1 MFDRKLRSTFYL
13 CRQTYKINFKLLRYR
28 QLATVNCELS
38 ISMEH
43 LLQHI
48 EALIFVAEQ
57 AISKREIKAVLEE
70 QFEQNIEK
78 EDIDELLEAL
88 KIKYEH
94 EDFAFTIVEISGG
107 FQFMTKKEYH
117 DTVGTLLKQ
126 KTKKRL
132 SKSALEALAIVAYRQ
147 PITKVEVEQIRGVN
161 SDYSIQKLLEKELV
175 TIVGRSD
182 KPGRPLLYATSP
194 KFMDYFGIQSLKDL
208 PKVKDFKEE
217 EVNEIGEPQAIE
229 ETA

>member
-1 MFDRKLRSTFYL
+1 M
-13 CRQTYKINFKLLRYR
+13 RYR

>member
-1 MFDRKLRSTFYL
+1 
-13 CRQTYKINFKLLRYR
+13 
-28 QLATVNCELS
+28 
-38 ISMEH
+38 MEH
-43 LLQHI
+43 LRQHI
-48 EALIFVAEQ
+48 EALIFVSEQ

-70 QFEQNIEK
+70 KFEQNIEK

-88 KIKYEH
+88 KTKYEH

-107 FQFMTKKEYH
+107 FQFLTKNDYH

-132 SKSALEALAIVAYRQ
+132 SKSALESLAIVAYRQ

-175 TIVGRSD
+175 TIVGRSE

-217 EVNEIGEPQAIE
+217 TNEIGEPQAIE
-229 ETA
+229 ETT

>member
-1 MFDRKLRSTFYL
+1 
-13 CRQTYKINFKLLRYR
+13 
-28 QLATVNCELS
+28 
-38 ISMEH
+38 MEQ

-48 EALIFVAEQ
+48 EALIFVSEQ
-57 AISKREIKAVLEE
+57 AISLKDIKNTLAEILEQKIDKE
-70 QFEQNIEK
+70 VIIGLIET
-78 EDIDELLEAL
+78 L
-88 KIKYEH
+88 KTKYNH

-107 FQFMTKKEYH
+107 YQFMTKKEYH
-117 DTVGTLLKQ
+117 DTIGTYLKQ

-132 SKSALEALAIVAYRQ
+132 SKAALEALSIVAYKQ
-147 PITKVEVEQIRGVN
+147 PVTKVEVEQIRGVN

-175 TIVGRSD
+175 TIVGRSE

-217 EVNEIGEPQAIE
+217 ANEIGEPQPIE
-229 ETA
+229 EVGQNH

>member
-1 MFDRKLRSTFYL
+1 
-13 CRQTYKINFKLLRYR
+13 
-28 QLATVNCELS
+28 
-38 ISMEH
+38 MEH

-48 EALIFVAEQ
+48 EALIFVSEQ

-70 QFEQNIEK
+70 QFERNIEK
-78 EDIDELLEAL
+78 EDIDELLEVL
-88 KIKYEH
+88 KLKYEH
-94 EDFAFTIVEISGG
+94 EDFAFAIVEISGG
-107 FQFMTKKEYH
+107 FQFMTKKDYH
-117 DTVGTLLKQ
+117 ETVGTFLKQ

-147 PITKVEVEQIRGVN
+147 PITKIEVEQIRGVN

-175 TIVGRSD
+175 TIVGRSE

-217 EVNEIGEPQAIE
+217 DVNEIGEPQAIE
-229 ETA
+229 ETT

>member
-1 MFDRKLRSTFYL
+1 MRYCQL
-13 CRQTYKINFKLLRYR
+13 QTANYSK
-28 QLATVNCELS
+28 
-38 ISMEH
+38 MEH

-48 EALIFVAEQ
+48 EALIFVSEQ

-70 QFEQNIEK
+70 QFEQNIENSAI
-78 EDIDELLEAL
+78 EELLEAL
-88 KIKYEH
+88 KLKYTH

-107 FQFMTKKEYH
+107 YQFMTKNEYH

-132 SKSALEALAIVAYRQ
+132 SKAALEALAIVAYRQ

-175 TIVGRSD
+175 TIVGRSE

-217 EVNEIGEPQAIE
+217 EVNEIGEPQDIE
-229 ETA
+229 VTEV

>member
-1 MFDRKLRSTFYL
+1 
-13 CRQTYKINFKLLRYR
+13 LRYR

>member
-1 MFDRKLRSTFYL
+1 M
-13 CRQTYKINFKLLRYR
+13 
-28 QLATVNCELS
+28 
-38 ISMEH
+38 
-43 LLQHI
+43 
-48 EALIFVAEQ
+48 
-57 AISKREIKAVLEE
+57 
-70 QFEQNIEK
+70 
-78 EDIDELLEAL
+78 
-88 KIKYEH
+88 KYEH

-107 FQFMTKKEYH
+107 FQFMTKNDYH

-147 PITKVEVEQIRGVN
+147 PITKIEVEQIRGVN

-175 TIVGRSD
+175 TIVGRSE

-229 ETA
+229 EVTTSFNG

>member
-1 MFDRKLRSTFYL
+1 
-13 CRQTYKINFKLLRYR
+13 
-28 QLATVNCELS
+28 
-38 ISMEH
+38 MEH

-70 QFEQNIEK
+70 QFERNIED
-78 EDIDELLEAL
+78 EDIDELLDVL
-88 KIKYEH
+88 KMKYEH

-107 FQFMTKKEYH
+107 FQFMTKNDYH

-132 SKSALEALAIVAYRQ
+132 SKPALEALAIVAYRQ
-147 PITKVEVEQIRGVN
+147 PITKIEVEQIRGVN

-175 TIVGRSD
+175 TIVGRSE

-217 EVNEIGEPQAIE
+217 DVNEIGEPQAIE
-229 ETA
+229 ETT

>member
-1 MFDRKLRSTFYL
+1 
-13 CRQTYKINFKLLRYR
+13 
-28 QLATVNCELS
+28 
-38 ISMEH
+38 MEH

-48 EALIFVAEQ
+48 EALIFVSEQ

-70 QFEQNIEK
+70 QFEQNIENSAI
-78 EDIDELLEAL
+78 EELLEAL
-88 KIKYEH
+88 KLKYTH

-107 FQFMTKKEYH
+107 YQFMTKNEYH

-132 SKSALEALAIVAYRQ
+132 SKAALEALAIVAYRQ

-175 TIVGRSD
+175 TIVGRSE

-217 EVNEIGEPQAIE
+217 EVNEIGEPQDIE
-229 ETA
+229 VTEV